1 MLVKQSSVER
11 RAELAACRVRPPPTH
26 ALFNLFLFPPGPR
39 AHACDRAALTWT
51 RAESGGV
58 RGRCGKRGVT
68 VCRNLNLVIGIFKFS
83 DKHT

>member
-11 RAELAACRVRPPPTH
+11 RAELAACRVRPLLTH
-26 ALFNLFLFPPGPR
+26 AFFNLFFIPPQGPGLML
-39 AHACDRAALTWT
+39 ATVTCT

-68 VCRNLNLVIGIFKFS
+68 VRRNLNLVIGIF
-83 DKHT
+83 